1 MINWLIEVSL
11 RNRFLVIVF
20 FPKRNF
26 SRFTRDLSERGWV
39 R

>member
-11 RNRFLVIVF
+11 RNRFLVMVF

-26 SRFTRDLSERGWV
+26 SQFTRNLSEGGWV